1 MSLHYRYP
9 QIVRPPELVPN
20 TLGTAGEEDKA
31 RLRGPLSYFFF
42 RYLLWPESCHALVS
56 ADRGPWHMSPWEVTP
71 LVPPRAA
78 RGIPTSQQV
87 SVAVEL
93 EQHKW

>member
-1 MSLHYRYP
+1 MSLHHTYP

-31 RLRGPLSYFFF
+31 RLRGPLSYFFTDICSGL
-42 RYLLWPESCHALVS
+42 RAAMPWSLLTKVPGTCPHEV
-56 ADRGPWHMSPWEVTP
+56 VTP